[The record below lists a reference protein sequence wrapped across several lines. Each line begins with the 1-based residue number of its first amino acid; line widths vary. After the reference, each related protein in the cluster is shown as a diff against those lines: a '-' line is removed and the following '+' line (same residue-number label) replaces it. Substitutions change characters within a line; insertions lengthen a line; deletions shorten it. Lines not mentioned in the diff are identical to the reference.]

1 MRAIAEAE
9 HWMVE
14 GSAALALAGLSAL
27 RDDYAGRKI
36 AVILCGRNIGLHT
49 FLQAIGPCITA

>member
-1 MRAIAEAE
+1 
-9 HWMVE
+9 MVE

-36 AVILCGRNIGLHT
+36 AVILCGRNIGLQT